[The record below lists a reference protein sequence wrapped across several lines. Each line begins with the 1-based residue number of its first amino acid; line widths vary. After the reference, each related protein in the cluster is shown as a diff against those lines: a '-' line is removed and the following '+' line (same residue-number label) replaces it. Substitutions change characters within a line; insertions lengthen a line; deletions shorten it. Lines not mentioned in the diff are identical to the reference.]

1 MVNGPPTNI
10 MYMKMES
17 KQVEQAEQAVPSKA
31 NSAEHLDARA
41 MRVIVFADEWNGH
54 RWKKTKTFWQ
64 ICIDDYPLCGVDLKG
79 KLSPEGKERERQK
92 HYQKFSHLLQAD
104 FFSLSILY

>member
-41 MRVIVFADEWNGH
+41 MQTSGTVIV
-54 RWKKTKTFWQ
+54 
-64 ICIDDYPLCGVDLKG
+64 G
-79 KLSPEGKERERQK
+79 KRQRPFGK
-92 HYQKFSHLLQAD
+92 FV
-104 FFSLSILY
+104 